1 MTDPFADLKRFTA
14 QSIAHE
20 VLPLDPE
27 QSYRRG
33 LANGYRFAFWRF
45 VADRWPLVMAI
56 ASTAFLTGTLVGL
69 VAGSGWVARI
79 VN

>member
-1 MTDPFADLKRFTA
+1 MTNAVADLRRFTT
-14 QSIAHE
+14 QSLAHE

-27 QSYRRG
+27 QCYRRG

-45 VADRWPLVMAI
+45 VADRWLVVAAI

-69 VAGSGWVARI
+69 IAGSGWAARI